1 MRPTVATLLLL
12 ALLVAVCRAGA
23 QTIETSPLAP
33 VRQWDISAGIGV
45 RFFDAPDLGDTSS
58 NWNAAWQPRVQVG
71 RYLTP
76 HLKAEVAVS
85 SPLTYEFYLDEPVVV
100 PEVPTPIRAFA
111 EHRTRVFSV
120 TPLVTYQFFE
130 NLYAHP
136 FVSAGV
142 DVGIVDERVT
152 RLQQTRRLG
161 SQTYTLP
168 ADSRSRSVTLLRP
181 LVAAGFKSYLN
192 DWVFV
197 RPEGSLAFK
206 RSGTTQFNLRL
217 DIGVD
222 F

>member
-1 MRPTVATLLLL
+1 MRPTAATLLLL

-23 QTIETSPLAP
+23 QTIEISPLAP

-45 RFFDAPDLGDTSS
+45 RVLNAPDLGDTSS
-58 NWNAAWQPRVQVG
+58 NWNAAWQPRAQVG

-76 HLKAEVAVS
+76 HLKVEVAVS

-181 LVAAGFKSYLN
+181 LVAAGFKSYVN

-197 RPEGSLAFK
+197 RPEGSLAFN